1 MDDQTVNLLRDQFKQ
16 TNDKIDQLHNVVQE
30 HVSQDQVYW
39 KKLNEAEGQIK
50 LLKYLSGAG
59 PVGALVVWVYSK
71 LGGH

>member
-16 TNDKIDQLHNVVQE
+16 TNDKIDQLYNVVQG
-30 HVSQDQVYW
+30 HISQDQMYW

-59 PVGALVVWVYSK
+59 PVGAFAVWVYSK